1 MKSRWLPARKLLTGV
16 NLLIL
21 MYVTHHFSF
30 LRQSVLSLSEDL
42 KSSVTTRNADGNG
55 NGVSEAKIFV
65 QSLQFSYNL
74 DEVFTSGINK
84 EMTARW
90 SYITNITDE
99 NEKKQVCQSN

>member
-1 MKSRWLPARKLLTGV
+1 
-16 NLLIL
+16 

-42 KSSVTTRNADGNG
+42 KSSVTTRNTDGNG
-55 NGVSEAKIFV
+55 NGASEAKVFV
-65 QSLQFSYNL
+65 DYLDKVFS
-74 DEVFTSGINK
+74 SGINK

-99 NEKKQVCQSN
+99 NEKKQV